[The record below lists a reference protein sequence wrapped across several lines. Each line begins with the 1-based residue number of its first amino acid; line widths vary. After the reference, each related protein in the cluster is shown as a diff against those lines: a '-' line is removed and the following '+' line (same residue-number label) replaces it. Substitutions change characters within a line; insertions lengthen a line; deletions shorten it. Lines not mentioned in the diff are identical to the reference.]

1 VPFGQG
7 CLPNST
13 VMLRNFFK
21 ITFRSLLK
29 NKLFVAINVFGL
41 GVALACAIVAYLSWD
56 FNNTYDIQH
65 VNADK
70 IYRVNFIRTTNGRP
84 IKNGSC
90 PEPLAL
96 SIKGSISGIDQVVRF
111 SPTGG
116 NFKIKD
122 DLFRI
127 DVSAVDD
134 NFLDVFTFPLLSG
147 SKEALKDKGKIIISS
162 KIKDKYFPD
171 SDPVGQLVTYI
182 NGKER
187 LEFIVG
193 GVFEKMPLNS
203 SFQFDAIVN
212 YANLFDIVDWQEN
225 DWAQFNNT
233 FIQVNDPSSVPRIE
247 NDLQQY
253 VEIQNRAKEDYKV
266 KQYYLDPLVGMA
278 VRSEK
283 DDLWNNWLRES
294 LPTAAVIGPNVMA
307 ILLLLLA
314 CFNFTNTS
322 IAIANGRLKEI
333 GIRKVMGSQR
343 KQLIAQFLS
352 ENLVLALLGMAAGL
366 LMAEFLVPAYNE
378 MWPFLEIGLN
388 YYENLRFFGFL
399 LILLLVTGFLAGSY
413 PAFYITSFKP
423 SQILRGTLKY
433 GKTSIFT
440 RVLLTFQFA
449 ISLVAII
456 SGILFAQNAEY
467 QKNYDVGFDGST
479 VVTARVEDED
489 GFNAFKQ
496 ELKDNPKILSIAG
509 STHSF
514 SNSWYTDP
522 IKFKDEELDVQLLNI
537 GEDYLAT
544 TGATILAGRNFIK
557 DSQSDVESSVIIS
570 EDLVKIFGWK
580 EAIGQRIILSDT
592 IEVFVVGVVKDVFLG
607 GGLWTPIR
615 PVMLRYVKPENYR
628 YIAIEAKTTDIKAV
642 HDDVE
647 AAWKKVFPNKL
658 PNVRYMDNESGQMAE
673 VNNNIKVMFIFLG
686 SIAALL
692 SAIGLFSLVSL
703 DIIKRMKEIGVR
715 KVLGA
720 SIPHIV
726 NIINKRYVI
735 IILVASVLGSG
746 LGYYTTR
753 TLMGS
758 IWTYY
763 IPMTPSAFIMA
774 ILVLSLIAALTVG
787 GKVIRAALA
796 NPATTLRD
804 E

>member
-1 VPFGQG
+1 
-7 CLPNST
+7 
-13 VMLRNFFK
+13 MLKNFFK
-21 ITFRSLLK
+21 ITFRSLMK

-41 GVALACAIVAYLSWD
+41 GVALACTIVAYLSWD

-65 VNADK
+65 VNADN

-84 IKNGSC
+84 IKNGSS
-90 PEPLAL
+90 PSPLAKT
-96 SIKGSISGIDQVVRF
+96 IEGSISGIDEVVRY

-116 NFKIKD
+116 NFKVKD
-122 DLFRI
+122 DLFGVE
-127 DVSAVDD
+127 VSAVDD

-162 KIKDKYFPD
+162 RIQEKYFPD
-171 SDPVGQLVTYI
+171 NDPVGKLVTYI
-182 NGKER
+182 NGNKR

-212 YANLFDIVDWQEN
+212 YDNLFDIVDWQET

-233 FIQVNDPSSVPRIE
+233 FIQVNNPSAVAQIE
-247 NDLQQY
+247 KDLQQY

-266 KQYYLDPLVGMA
+266 KEYYLDPLVGMA
-278 VRSEK
+278 VRAEK
-283 DDLWNNWLRES
+283 DGLWNNWLRGG

-307 ILLLLLA
+307 ALLLLLA

-343 KQLIAQFLS
+343 NQLIAQFLS
-352 ENLVLALLGMAAGL
+352 ENLVLALLGMGAGL
-366 LMAEFLVPAYNE
+366 IIAEFLVPAYNE
-378 MWPFLEIGLN
+378 LWPFLKIDLN

-399 LILLLVTGFLAGSY
+399 FILLLLTGFLAGSY
-413 PAFYITSFKP
+413 PAFYVTSFKP

-456 SGILFAQNAEY
+456 SGILFTQNAEY

-496 ELKDNPKILSIAG
+496 ELKDNPKIISIAG
-509 STHSF
+509 ATHSF

-557 DSQSDVESSVIIS
+557 DSQSDLENSVIIS
-570 EDLVKIFGWK
+570 ADLAKTFGWQ
-580 EAIGQRIILSDT
+580 EPIGQRIILSDT

-607 GGLWTPIR
+607 GGLWDPIR
-615 PVMLRYVKPENYR
+615 PVMLRYIKPESYR
-628 YIAIEAKTTDIKAV
+628 YMAIEAKVSDIKTV
-642 HDDVE
+642 HDEVE
-647 AAWKKVFPNKL
+647 VAWKKVFPDKL
-658 PNVRYMDNESGQMAE
+658 PNVRYMDNESEQMVE
-673 VNNNIKVMFIFLG
+673 VNNNIKIMFIFLG
-686 SIAALL
+686 IIAALL

-720 SIPHIV
+720 SVIHIV

-735 IILVASVLGSG
+735 IILVASILGSA
-746 LGYYTTR
+746 LAYKTTNM
-753 TLMGS
+753 LMAS

-763 IPMTPSAFIMA
+763 IPMRPLAFITA
-774 ILVLSLIAALTVG
+774 ILVLSLIAVLTVG
-787 GKVIRAALA
+787 GKVVRAALA